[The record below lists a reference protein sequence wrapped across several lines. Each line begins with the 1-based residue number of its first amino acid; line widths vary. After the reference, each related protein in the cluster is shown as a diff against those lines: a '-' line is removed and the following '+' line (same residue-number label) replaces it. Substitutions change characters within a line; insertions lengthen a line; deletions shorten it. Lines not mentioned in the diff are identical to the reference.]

1 MEIIELQI
9 NYWTDPLIFFPS
21 DTLLVR
27 REERSLE
34 KLGLV
39 SKTNPEVAWFFL
51 FVCLLMKTFEEL
63 GKKGKWLH
71 CIEAYSG
78 SEITGANSS
87 TLRNLWKN

>member
-51 FVCLLMKTFEEL
+51 FVC
-63 GKKGKWLH
+63 
-71 CIEAYSG
+71 
-78 SEITGANSS
+78 
-87 TLRNLWKN
+87 